1 MQIDLKELKKI
12 IILYVEDDDIIRTQT
27 LSLFEKI
34 FKKVYSASN
43 GEEGIKLF
51 TEHMQSLDV
60 IVTDLNMPRMS
71 GMEMAEE
78 IHKVS
83 KYIPVIFTTA
93 YTDEAFLLKAISL
106 NIDSYVTKP
115 LKIKELTATILTS
128 VKKYKESRNL
138 YKTTKALA
146 SEMITTRKD
155 YDELKEDYDFL
166 QKEVNFYKFLSEHFI
181 SSVKLDKFGMIE
193 KISNQF
199 SNIYKYTII
208 ELKNKP
214 LSAITSNHANLQ
226 KKMLEAVK
234 KKEAVGFNEKF
245 ITADNQELNFHNIL
259 YPLYEN
265 KDEYASGYM
274 LYQSLER

>member
-12 IILYVEDDDIIRTQT
+12 TILYVEDDDTIRTQT

-43 GEEGIKLF
+43 GEEGINLF
-51 TEHMQSLDV
+51 TKYMQELDV
-60 IVTDLNMPRMS
+60 IVTDLNMPKMS

-93 YTDEAFLLKAISL
+93 YTDEEFLLKAISL

-128 VKKYKESRNL
+128 VQKYKESRSL

-146 SEMITTRKD
+146 NEMITTRKD
-155 YDELKEDYDFL
+155 YDELKEGYDFL
-166 QKEVNFYKFLSEHFI
+166 QKEVNFYKFLAEHFI
-181 SSVKLDKFGMIE
+181 SSVKLDRFGMIE